1 MQPPRLGG
9 AIGDRFDVVGTLSG
23 ITDFEAEFAG
33 AVEEDLD
40 GVKVRVLPLE
50 RILHS
55 KRVAARAKDEP
66 GIHQIELVL
75 AVRRKL
81 DA

>member
-1 MQPPRLGG
+1 MPPPRLGG

-23 ITDFEAEFAG
+23 VTDFEAEFAG

-55 KRVAARAKDEP
+55 KRAAARAKDEP

-81 DA
+81 DS